1 MIRGFLLSATL
12 TSDKEE
18 KDWNFRLNTQRLIIV
33 KTINTNVGKIAAQD
47 VLLNLPFALDLPA
60 NFAIDSLQINK
71 EYLAF
76 LKVYTSKNL
85 QGIDKEFISFFN
97 ALDIDQNVDDF
108 IKAYWVY
115 PAKIRFELIE
125 VEEP

>member
-1 MIRGFLLSATL
+1 VSAAL

-18 KDWNFRLNTQRLIIV
+18 KDWNFRLNSQRLIIV
-33 KTINTNVGKIAAQD
+33 KTLNKNIGKIAVQD
-47 VLLNLPFALDLPA
+47 VLLNLPFGLDLPT
-60 NFAIDSLQINK
+60 NFSIDSLQIDK

-85 QGIDKEFISFFN
+85 KGIDEEFTSFFN
-97 ALDIDQNVDDF
+97 ALDIDQNVEDF
-108 IKAYWVY
+108 IRGYWVY
-115 PAKIRFELIE
+115 PSKIRFELVE